1 MKRKLL
7 FIVIILTIFTNLFSN
22 SYSEIFRKIENSKN
36 RSAKMFEVYNNK
48 RTEVLFY
55 ELQLVQNH
63 YETQTTCIIQS
74 YNQKLLTKFLSQV
87 ITVDNFYTFVTDYAE
102 ENSDTLVL
110 SGEDYKTQDNKIFR
124 YFCYELK

>member
-87 ITVDNFYTFVTDYAE
+87 ITVDNFYAFVTNYAE

>member
-1 MKRKLL
+1 
-7 FIVIILTIFTNLFSN
+7 
-22 SYSEIFRKIENSKN
+22 
-36 RSAKMFEVYNNK
+36 MFEVYNNK

-87 ITVDNFYTFVTDYAE
+87 ITVDNFYAFVTNYAE